1 MEFVL
6 TILIIAVLELIY
18 FEFHFEPCVSMEVEI
33 QCLLFHI
40 LHLRTISLPP
50 NQNHML

>member
-33 QCLLFHI
+33 YSVYYFI
-40 LHLRTISLPP
+40 FYI
-50 NQNHML
+50 